1 MESKMKGKCSYLFI
15 LITMVMNANIIQ
27 LLLCPFLIFYFFPS
41 SSFFTCLFYIILTL
55 FKKIFNLISFKYY
68 IFVDREVFWDFDI
81 INICPFFL
89 SFFFFKFSKY
99 NNKTFIDDY
108 HHFKDSHYSFLFF
121 SNGKFFEQP
130 NRN

>member
-1 MESKMKGKCSYLFI
+1 MFISIYINHNGNECKYNSITVMSISDFLLLSFFFFFYLFI
-15 LITMVMNANIIQ
+15 LYYSHFIQ
-27 LLLCPFLIFYFFPS
+27 
-41 SSFFTCLFYIILTL
+41 
-55 FKKIFNLISFKYY
+55 KIFNLISFKYY

-89 SFFFFKFSKY
+89 SFFFFFKFSKY

-121 SNGKFFEQP
+121 FQMEKFLNNKIEINSSFIQ
-130 NRN
+130 